1 MKLSYSVV
9 KWCIKIFPLRSRKRS
24 DGLLSSFYSTFLL
37 PVLPDSLFR
46 YEKDTVCKRIEKEK
60 IKLLFS
66 QMK

>member
-46 YEKDTVCKRIEKEK
+46 YEKDTVCTLIT
-60 IKLLFS
+60 
-66 QMK
+66 